1 MQQQLQILLIED
13 NEPDVFLTGEMLQQT
28 QIDCIIHQVNNGV
41 KAIDFML
48 RQNSY
53 PNVPVPDL
61 ILLDINLP
69 KKDGRQVLQWI
80 KKSNLQKVPVIIYTS
95 STVETDIEEC
105 KAAGA
110 DLYLNK
116 PVLINELEEI
126 SNQVKNFMEHYFK
139 K

>member
-1 MQQQLQILLIED
+1 MQQQLHVLLIED

-28 QIDCIIHQVNNGV
+28 QIDCIVHQVNDGV

-48 RQNSY
+48 RQNCY

-69 KKDGRQVLQWI
+69 KKDGRQVLEWI
-80 KKSNLQKVPVIIYTS
+80 KKSTLLTVPVIIYTS
-95 STVETDIEEC
+95 STIETDIEQC

-116 PVLINELEEI
+116 PVMIDELEEI
-126 SNQVKNFMEHYFK
+126 SNRVRQFILHYFK
-139 K
+139 R